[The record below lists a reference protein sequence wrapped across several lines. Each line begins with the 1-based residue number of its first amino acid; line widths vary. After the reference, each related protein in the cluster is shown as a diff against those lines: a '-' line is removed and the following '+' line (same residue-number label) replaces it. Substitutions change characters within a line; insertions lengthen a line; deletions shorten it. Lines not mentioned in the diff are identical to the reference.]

1 MKKRVIVRLTRGSE
15 RSPYHRTSQKML
27 QKKQSIIGSD
37 MIHWYNMYA
46 CFPLFVNHAAK
57 VLHFS
62 DICKF
67 FCNKH
72 SKNPH
77 KDTIIRLFI
86 QFSFFEN
93 IINVQTDIYFIK
105 TLPYRKM
112 FISLVTLA
120 KQTYFAEMSSKIC
133 ICQKKV
139 VTLQPQ
145 SKWMTN
151 AQL

>member
-37 MIHWYNMYA
+37 MIHWYNMYS

-57 VLHFS
+57 VQLFF

-93 IINVQTDIYFIK
+93 IVNVQTDIYFIK

-145 SKWMTN
+145 SKWMSN

>member
-46 CFPLFVNHAAK
+46 CFQLFVNHAAK

-67 FCNKH
+67 LGT
-72 SKNPH
+72 KNVIDDRE
-77 KDTIIRLFI
+77 KSGI
-86 QFSFFEN
+86 
-93 IINVQTDIYFIK
+93 
-105 TLPYRKM
+105 
-112 FISLVTLA
+112 LA
-120 KQTYFAEMSSKIC
+120 KMQLFFIFSLIFLRMCKKSSNFAG
-133 ICQKKV
+133 
-139 VTLQPQ
+139 
-145 SKWMTN
+145 
-151 AQL
+151 